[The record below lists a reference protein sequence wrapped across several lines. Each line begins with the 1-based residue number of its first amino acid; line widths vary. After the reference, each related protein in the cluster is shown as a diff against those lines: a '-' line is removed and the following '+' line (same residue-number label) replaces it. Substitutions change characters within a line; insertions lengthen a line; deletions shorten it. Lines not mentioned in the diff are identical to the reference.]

1 MSFILRILFT
11 GLITFVPN
19 QDGTSVDVLLLNVP
33 HNAHLSD
40 GSALGHHLPLL
51 LARAGN
57 CSGDCPKRD
66 ADVADFIFSDLG
78 STARLDALE
87 SAVDGGGAWILD
99 GSELSVEKASS
110 NDPSLPSLVITNN
123 VRGTSNGN
131 PLPIP
136 TTSTEREDFSW
147 VANLKQISP
156 TSYTFNDD
164 LLATVPPSLVAA
176 RLRLHNGRLF
186 TYSVAR
192 MGSNVTPAHFSR
204 LDGQGSTSSYSQAI
218 ASWVAADIEV
228 SADSV
233 EIVEDK
239 FNGGTGRSMTLSPD
253 TNGMVEV
260 AVLNLP
266 SFVPPASS
274 ANDAP
279 QVGKHFEMFYE
290 VAETPASVA
299 TRLVP
304 RAGAASS
311 VGSYP
316 TVSWTSVH
324 PSTAVW
330 SDLLNGIRLDVGR
343 GAYDRILCPPT
354 QTTTP

>member
-11 GLITFVPN
+11 GLITFVPSS
-19 QDGTSVDVLLLNVP
+19 DGTEVDVLLLNVD

-40 GSALGHHLPLL
+40 GSALGHHQPLL

-66 ADVADFIFSDLG
+66 SDVADYLFSDLG

-87 SAVDGGGAWILD
+87 DAVDGGGAWMLS
-99 GSELSVEKASS
+99 GSELSIQKANSTDA
-110 NDPSLPSLVITNN
+110 NLPSLTIQTG

-136 TTSTEREDFSW
+136 TTTAEREDFSW
-147 VANLKQISP
+147 VADLKQISP

-164 LLATVPPSLVAA
+164 LLDTVPPSLVAA
-176 RLRLHNGRLF
+176 RLRLHNGRIY

-192 MGSNVTPAHFSR
+192 MGSNVTPAQFSR
-204 LDGQGSTSSYSQAI
+204 LDGQGSASSYSQAI

-228 SADSV
+228 SADSI

-239 FNGGTGRSMTLSPD
+239 FNAGTGRSMTLSPD
-253 TNGMVEV
+253 SNGKVEV

-274 ANDAP
+274 VNNAP

-311 VGSYP
+311 VGSYA
-316 TVSWTSVH
+316 TV
-324 PSTAVW
+324 A
-330 SDLLNGIRLDVGR
+330 
-343 GAYDRILCPPT
+343 
-354 QTTTP
+354 